1 MSDPPAPADIATVQ
15 TNLTNLWQVTN
26 YVHGYAIDRINTCYQ
41 LQTQPQ
47 TDTGQAWAS
56 ALVQGAL
63 WGIADLPIPGI
74 NLAVGLLSGVVQQLL
89 TDPPSNYP
97 ATFADIWERFD
108 ATFLNAETTIADL
121 NSNLSD
127 PDPTVVQAAWD
138 TVFMGS
144 DGTSYMVS
152 DLLGTTVPAAA
163 TADFMTLATG
173 MLTGFTYS
181 LWKETLKVGWFLY
194 YLPNEPLLLDQ
205 PQSWDPAPSTN
216 TFVTAHPAYYAT
228 YEWYDN
234 PTKSCCTG
242 GGTGYDM
249 WEYWIGQ
256 NATGFTDGAAPDNLC
271 SYLIQDDGA
280 GTILNPGAI
289 TTRADVFTNF
299 GLTPV
304 EYNFPIRSVVMPDNG
319 TGQSIQELLQ
329 TSTRQELEARVHEA
343 ALDPVFRAELLRRPK
358 QALYNL
364 LGLVVP
370 DHISIQVLEE
380 KPDEFF
386 VILPKIGGPERKN
399 PA

>member
-181 LWKETLKVGWFLY
+181 LWKETLKVGWVIY
-194 YLPNEPLLLDQ
+194 ILPNEPILLDQ

-234 PTKSCCTG
+234 PSKSCCTG
-242 GGTGYDM
+242 GGTGYNM
-249 WEYWIGQ
+249 MERWIGQ
-256 NATGFTDGAAPDNLC
+256 NASGVTDGAAPDNLC
-271 SYLIQDDGA
+271 SALIQDDGA
-280 GTILNPGAI
+280 GTVINPGAI

-299 GLTPV
+299 GLTTVIYDPT
-304 EYNFPIRSVVMPDNG
+304 IRSVVTMESPPG
-319 TGQSIQELLQ
+319 MSIQELLQ
-329 TSTRQELEARVHEA
+329 TSTRQELEARVHKA
-343 ALDPVFRAELLRRPK
+343 ALDPLFRAELQRRPK
-358 QALYNL
+358 QALYSL

-370 DHISIQVLEE
+370 AHISVQVLEE
-380 KPDEFF
+380 KPYEFF
-386 VILPKIGGPERKN
+386 VVLPKVGGPQKSV
-399 PA
+399 